1 MSITGTAR
9 HAGVTVEVVP
19 GGALRTL
26 ELTADAL
33 RRGGPRLADAILH
46 AVREAAA
53 EANERARHALE
64 AELGDLGGP
73 SGLGGLSGAELSR
86 LGLGTEKDLADRA
99 EDTTPDSW
107 RV

>member
-9 HAGVTVEVVP
+9 HAGVTVEVAP

-26 ELTADAL
+26 ELTAPAL
-33 RRGGPRLADAILH
+33 RAGGPRLAAAILH

-53 EANERARHALE
+53 EANERARRAVE
-64 AELGDLGGP
+64 AELGDLGGTD
-73 SGLGGLSGAELSR
+73 LSR
-86 LGLGTEKDLADRA
+86 LGLGSEENLAERA
-99 EDTTPDSW
+99 EATTPDTW

>member
-9 HAGVTVEVVP
+9 QAGVTVEVAP

-33 RRGGPRLADAILH
+33 RRGGPRLADTILR

-53 EANERARHALE
+53 EANERARRALE
-64 AELGDLGGP
+64 AELGDL
-73 SGLGGLSGAELSR
+73 SGAELGR
-86 LGLGTEKDLADRA
+86 LGLGSEQDLAERA
-99 EDTTPDSW
+99 EDTTPDTW

>member
-1 MSITGTAR
+1 MNITGTAR
-9 HAGVTVEVVP
+9 HAGVTVEVAP

-33 RRGGPRLADAILH
+33 RTGGPRLADTILH

-53 EANERARHALE
+53 EANERARRALE
-64 AELGDLGGP
+64 TELGDLGGT
-73 SGLGGLSGAELSR
+73 ELSS
-86 LGLGTEKDLADRA
+86 LGLGSEKDLADRA
-99 EDTTPDSW
+99 EDTTPDTW

>member
-9 HAGVTVEVVP
+9 HAGVTVEVAP

-33 RRGGPRLADAILH
+33 RGGGPRLADSILR

-53 EANERARHALE
+53 EANERARRALE
-64 AELGDLGGP
+64 AELGDLGG
-73 SGLGGLSGAELSR
+73 SGGLSGAELSR
-86 LGLGTEKDLADRA
+86 LGLGTEEDLADQA
-99 EDTTPDSW
+99 EDTTPDTW

>member
-9 HAGVTVEVVP
+9 QAGVTVEVAP

-33 RRGGPRLADAILH
+33 RGGGPRLADAILR

-53 EANERARHALE
+53 EANERARRALE
-64 AELGDLGGP
+64 AELGDLGG
-73 SGLGGLSGAELSR
+73 LSDGQLSS

-99 EDTTPDSW
+99 EDTTPDTW

>member
-9 HAGVTVEVVP
+9 HAGVTVEVAP
-19 GGALRTL
+19 GGAVRTL

-33 RRGGPRLADAILH
+33 RAGGPRLAAAILH

-53 EANERARHALE
+53 EANERARRAVE
-64 AELGDLGGP
+64 AELGDLGG
-73 SGLGGLSGAELSR
+73 AELSS
-86 LGLGTEKDLADRA
+86 LGLGSEKDLADRA
-99 EDTTPDSW
+99 EDTTPDTW